1 MPTLADGTQI
11 PYGNPYGAPAP
22 SSGIPVPGVP
32 GANSPGQGYG
42 PQTAVS
48 GQTRGLATP
57 APVNPVAGA
66 GSPALNVYGQSPAQG
81 INVGGVMNVQSLAQV
96 QSQERAAATA
106 AAYAQNNQPVVQQLA
121 AQLRRHWQLARD
133 AKLQIEEQMMDAM
146 RSKRGIYSPHK
157 LARIRDQGQSEIY
170 MMLFATKARQAKAL
184 ISDIILGTSDDKPWT
199 IKPTPDPTLP
209 QDVVQVILQATE
221 NVVTQAAMMG
231 VPMSPQEIRMGLRE
245 VKDAA
250 TAMVYEEAKVRCAR
264 AEVKLEDILVEGRFI
279 QNMDAFLDDL
289 MVYKTAFIK
298 GPVIRKTGALQW
310 QPQPDGS
317 SVPVAAWENKPF
329 WERVDPLMIYPAPW
343 SRTVNDGYLIER
355 HKLSPGAL
363 SDMIG
368 TPGYSDDAIRAV
380 LDQYGQGGL
389 QEWLQID
396 SMRQQVELKTGVI
409 GLTAQEGDLIEAL
422 QYWGQVLGKVLRE
435 WGMGPDEVPD
445 EAKVYDVECWLIKD
459 WVIKAV
465 INADPLGKRPYYG
478 ASYERI
484 PGSFWGNCL
493 YDVMR
498 DCEDMCNAA
507 ARSLANNMS
516 IASGPQVWVN
526 NDRMPVG
533 EDITALYPW
542 KIWQTTSDPM
552 GSTAAPMGF
561 FQPDNNAQ
569 PLMAVFDKFSLLAD
583 EVTGI
588 PRYMTGLGGGM
599 GEAGRT
605 ASGTSMMIQNANK
618 TIKNLIAQIDV
629 YITEP
634 VVTSVYQFV
643 MRYNPDKDIK
653 GDLQVVAR
661 GALSLV
667 VKDAT
672 AQRRAEFLAA
682 TANPIDMGIIGIS
695 GRTQLLREQ
704 AKALDMNVD
713 EVVPSSLQRT
723 MMERLANAQMQMALG
738 PQGSPQRQAAAAQGQ
753 QGLPAPQGAGGPPAV
768 PLPSD
773 GPNGG
778 RRLQNGE
785 PVSESFQNKA
795 LA

>member
-1 MPTLADGTQI
+1 M
-11 PYGNPYGAPAP
+11 
-22 SSGIPVPGVP
+22 
-32 GANSPGQGYG
+32 
-42 PQTAVS
+42 
-48 GQTRGLATP
+48 GL
-57 APVNPVAGA
+57 
-66 GSPALNVYGQSPAQG
+66 
-81 INVGGVMNVQSLAQV
+81 NVGGVMNVQSLAQL
-96 QSQERAAATA
+96 QARQQRERFDAAQ
-106 AAYAQNNQPVVQQLA
+106 AQNNQPVVVALA
-121 AQLRRHWQLARD
+121 AQLRRHWQIARD
-133 AKLQIEEQMMDAM
+133 ARLQVEEQMMDAL
-146 RSKRGIYSPHK
+146 RSKRGIYAPAK
-157 LARIRDQGQSEIY
+157 LARIREAGQSEIY

-199 IKPTPDPTLP
+199 IKPTADPQLP

-221 NVVTQAAMMG
+221 NVVAQASMMG
-231 VPMSPQEIRMGLRE
+231 VPMSPQEIRLGLRE
-245 VKDAA
+245 VKEAA
-250 TAMVYEEAKVRCAR
+250 TAMVYEEAQSRCQK
-264 AEVKLEDILVEGRFI
+264 AEVKLEDILQEGRFI
-279 QNMDAFLDDL
+279 ESMDSFLDDM
-289 MVYKTAFIK
+289 MVYKTAFVK
-298 GPVIRKTGALQW
+298 GPVILKTGTLQW

-317 SVPVAAWENKPF
+317 STPVAAWENKPF
-329 WERVDPLMIYPAPW
+329 WQRIDPLMIYPAPW
-343 SRTVNDGYLIER
+343 SRSVDDGFLIER
-355 HKLSPGAL
+355 HKLSPQAL

-422 QYWGQVLGKVLRE
+422 QYWGQVTGKLLRE

-445 EAKVYDVECWLIKD
+445 PAKVYDVECWLVKD

-465 INADPLGKRPYYG
+465 VNSDPLGKRPYYG

-484 PGSFWGNCL
+484 PGAFWGNAL

-507 ARSLANNMS
+507 ARSLANNMAV
-516 IASGPQVWVN
+516 ASGPQVWIN
-526 NDRMPVG
+526 NDRLPVG
-533 EDITALYPW
+533 EDLTALYPW

-552 GSTAAPMGF
+552 GAASPPMGF
-561 FQPDNNAQ
+561 FQPDSNAQ

-599 GEAGRT
+599 GETGRT

-618 TIKNLIAQIDV
+618 TIKGLIAQIDV

-634 VVTSVYQFV
+634 VVTSVYEFV

-682 TANPIDMGIIGIS
+682 TANPIDMQIIGMN
-695 GRTQLLREQ
+695 GRAQLLREQ

-713 EVVPSSLQRT
+713 SIVPSPLQQAMKAKIAMAR
-723 MMERLANAQMQMALG
+723 QQMALQG
-738 PQGSPQRQAAAAQGQ
+738 QPPPALPGPPQGGPEPAAG
-753 QGLPAPQGAGGPPAV
+753 PAV

-778 RRLQNGE
+778 RTLANGE
-785 PVSESFQNKA
+785 PVSEDFQNKA

>member
-1 MPTLADGTQI
+1 MPTLADGTQTF
-11 PYGNPYGAPAP
+11 GNPYGAPAP
-22 SSGIPVPGVP
+22 SSGIPLPGNP
-32 GANSPGQGYG
+32 MANTPAGQGYG
-42 PQTAVS
+42 AQGAVS
-48 GQTRGLATP
+48 GAGRGLATP
-57 APVNPVAGA
+57 SPISPVAGA
-66 GSPALNVYGQSPAQG
+66 GVPNLNVFGQSPAMG
-81 INVGGVMNVQSLAQV
+81 INVGGVMNVQSLAQT
-96 QSQERAAATA
+96 QAAQRAAATA

-133 AKLQIEEQMMDAM
+133 AKLQIEELMMDAM
-146 RSKRGIYSPHK
+146 RSKRGIYSPAK
-157 LARIRDQGQSEIY
+157 LARIREAGQSEIY

-199 IKPTPDPTLP
+199 IKPTPDPVLP

-221 NVVTQAAMMG
+221 NVVTQAAMG
-231 VPMSPQEIRMGLRE
+231 VPMSPQEIRLGLRE

-250 TAMVYEEAKVRCAR
+250 TAMVYEEAKIRCER
-264 AEVKLEDILVEGRFI
+264 AETKLEDILVEGRFI
-279 QNMDAFLDDL
+279 QNMDSFLDDL

-298 GPVIRKTGALQW
+298 GPVILKTGSLQW
-310 QPQPDGS
+310 QPQPDGTS
-317 SVPVAAWENKPF
+317 APVAAWENKPY
-329 WERVDPLMIYPAPW
+329 WQRVDPLMIYPAPW
-343 SRTVNDGYLIER
+343 SRTVDDGYLIER

-422 QYWGQVLGKVLRE
+422 QYWGQVTGKALRE

-465 INADPLGKRPYYG
+465 INADPLGARPYYG

-484 PGSFWGNCL
+484 PGAFWGNCL

-507 ARSLANNMS
+507 ARSLANNMAV
-516 IASGPQVWVN
+516 ASGPQVWVN

-542 KIWQTTSDPM
+542 KVWQTTSDPM

-561 FQPDNNAQ
+561 FQPDSNAQ

-605 ASGTSMMIQNANK
+605 ASGTSMMISNANK
-618 TIKNLIAQIDV
+618 TVKNLIAQLDV

-653 GDLQVVAR
+653 GDLQVIAR

-672 AQRRAEFLAA
+672 AQRRNEFLAA
-682 TANPIDMGIIGIS
+682 TANPIDMSIIGIS
-695 GRTQLLREQ
+695 GRTALLREQ
-704 AKALDMNVD
+704 AKSLDMNVD
-713 EVVPSSLQRT
+713 EVVPSTLQRT
-723 MMERLANAQMQMALG
+723 MQERIANAQMQMALG
-738 PQGSPQRQAAAAQGQ
+738 PQGSPQRLAAAQQAQAPQPQ
-753 QGLPAPQGAGGPPAV
+753 QGAPDARPPGGPAV

-778 RRLQNGE
+778 RRLANGA
-785 PVSESFQNKA
+785 PVTEAFQSK
-795 LA
+795 